1 MDHHITVSF
10 GPDREYNFHVPGDEA
25 ADLAQEQ
32 ARAWVEEQFAG
43 LEPDL
48 PSPLGKMLL
57 ADKLVVIVRA
67 YGEHPFA
74 ARTEWARQF
83 ARCAGRSVGK
93 PNLTVDVAQNN
104 IGF

>member
-10 GPDREYNFHVPGDEA
+10 GPDREYNFHVSGDEA
-25 ADLAQEQ
+25 VDLPQEQ
-32 ARAWVEEQFAG
+32 ARAWIEEQFAG

-67 YGEHPFA
+67 YGEPPFA

-83 ARCAGRSVGK
+83 ARCAGRAVGK
-93 PNLTVDVAQNN
+93 PNLMVDVAQNN